1 MALSYLSSTE
11 RRVSGVIKNTPQDFA
26 VEEICPD
33 GTVLEAN
40 TAITREPTGSQFVH
54 FVVQKENWSTPD
66 AVREIASRIHV
77 SPKRINYA
85 GTKDKRAI
93 TTQLMSAF
101 GVRKEAL
108 LGLTMR
114 EIKILGA
121 WNANE
126 KVDLGM
132 LLGNRFKIRVEGD
145 IDAKI
150 VNEIHAELRGKF
162 PNYFGPQRFGGSRA
176 NTHIIGEKLLQSDLR
191 GAVEYFLMDY
201 SSEINPYAIEA
212 RKKLVEERDYRK
224 AVDYFPKHLKFER
237 LVLLGLAQNPNDHA
251 NALRK
256 LPRQIMLLFVHAFQS
271 HLFNIS
277 LSERLAKGP
286 LEKEEGEYFCEQKN
300 GFPNLE
306 EKAETG
312 WLAGRIIGYETE
324 LNEREAEIL
333 ERFNLRKQD
342 FKMKTM
348 PEINSKGTF
357 RTLLCPMRDF
367 VYKDKTFAFSLPSG
381 AYATS
386 ALREFIKDLW

>member
-1 MALSYLSSTE
+1 MALSYLSSPL
-11 RRVSGVIKNTPQDFA
+11 RRVNGEIKNTPSDFA

-150 VNEIHAELRGKF
+150 VNEIHAELR
-162 PNYFGPQRFGGSRA
+162 
-176 NTHIIGEKLLQSDLR
+176 
-191 GAVEYFLMDY
+191 
-201 SSEINPYAIEA
+201 
-212 RKKLVEERDYRK
+212 
-224 AVDYFPKHLKFER
+224 
-237 LVLLGLAQNPNDHA
+237 
-251 NALRK
+251 
-256 LPRQIMLLFVHAFQS
+256 
-271 HLFNIS
+271 
-277 LSERLAKGP
+277 
-286 LEKEEGEYFCEQKN
+286 
-300 GFPNLE
+300 
-306 EKAETG
+306 
-312 WLAGRIIGYETE
+312 
-324 LNEREAEIL
+324 
-333 ERFNLRKQD
+333 
-342 FKMKTM
+342 
-348 PEINSKGTF
+348 
-357 RTLLCPMRDF
+357 
-367 VYKDKTFAFSLPSG
+367 
-381 AYATS
+381 
-386 ALREFIKDLW
+386 